1 MPSRLTPGDRASIF
15 GEDDDL
21 DLSGFAPKRAAA
33 GDPGGPPLHEIRRIS
48 EARGFRSRE
57 GAQDPVRRRHRTG
70 RNVQLNIKVTPET
83 LAEFNALCERQGW
96 VQGETL
102 ARALAALQAELGETR

>member
-1 MPSRLTPGDRASIF
+1 MPGDRASIF
-15 GEDDDL
+15 GEDEEL
-21 DLSGFAPKRAAA
+21 DLSGFEPKRPATNETAAA
-33 GDPGGPPLHEIRRIS
+33 PPLQEIRRIS

-57 GAQDPVRRRHRTG
+57 GGQDPVKRRYRTG

-83 LAEFNALCERQGW
+83 LAEFNSLCDRHGW

-102 ARALAALQAELGETR
+102 ARALEALKAQFGDTS